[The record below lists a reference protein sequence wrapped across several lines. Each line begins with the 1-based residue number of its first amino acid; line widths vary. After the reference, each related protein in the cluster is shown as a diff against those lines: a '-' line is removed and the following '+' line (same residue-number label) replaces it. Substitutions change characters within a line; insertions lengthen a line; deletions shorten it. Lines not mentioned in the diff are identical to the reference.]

1 MNVTECRGKQLKLK
15 PTAKGAIDVPV
26 QYVGGGD
33 VLARLPDLPGN
44 MLAGAGLREE
54 GIEAVVSDSDRLVA
68 RHLPIRLDT
77 WTQIQNI
84 KEVEKI

>member
-1 MNVTECRGKQLKLK
+1 M
-15 PTAKGAIDVPV
+15 PV
-26 QYVGGGD
+26 QYVRGGGD

-77 WTQIQNI
+77 
-84 KEVEKI
+84 

>member
-1 MNVTECRGKQLKLK
+1 MSQNVEENNFNLNLQQKEPQTC
-15 PTAKGAIDVPV
+15 
-26 QYVGGGD
+26 QYNMWGGGGD

-84 KEVEKI
+84 KEVQKI

>member
-1 MNVTECRGKQLKLK
+1 M
-15 PTAKGAIDVPV
+15 PV
-26 QYVGGGD
+26 QYVRGGGGD

-77 WTQIQNI
+77 
-84 KEVEKI
+84 